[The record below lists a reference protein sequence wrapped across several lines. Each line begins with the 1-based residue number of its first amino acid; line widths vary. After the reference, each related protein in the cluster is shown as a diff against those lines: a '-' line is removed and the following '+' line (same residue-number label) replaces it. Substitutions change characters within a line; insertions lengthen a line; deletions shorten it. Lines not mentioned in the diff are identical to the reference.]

1 MVCSLLWFM
10 IKSRDAC
17 GGNNVWQ
24 NKTFMLKGYTKS
36 LKKVAGNRRDIYT
49 YYLNV

>member
-1 MVCSLLWFM
+1 MHVVEIM
-10 IKSRDAC
+10 YDKIRP
-17 GGNNVWQ
+17 
-24 NKTFMLKGYTKS
+24 FMLKGYTKS